1 MQQAEELTKAEKEVA
16 FFGTG
21 KKYKQFEKNMKKTN
35 TTMFLII
42 SLIVLIIVCVGS
54 LSFLALNTKTKSTE
68 AINDV
73 GDLYMHGMS
82 ERISDHFVTT
92 IKFRMDQLYIKLKNT
107 PSEKIISGEGSYRF
121 METDGKMS
129 GFTSMSLYSSD
140 GQLETIYGSPVTVT
154 DPVPFFNSLNNGEE
168 KVAVATNDKNEKLV
182 LLAAPANYPMTN
194 GKTSSAS
201 VVSIPVGDI
210 KQILSL
216 DNQDSLTYSH
226 IIRRDGSYVIRS
238 VDMENENYFT
248 RIMKTFSELD
258 GKNPEHY
265 VSELKEKMEKGEDY
279 ATIMMMNGERRH
291 LYCTKLPHSEWYLV
305 TVMPYGPLDETV
317 NGLTR
322 HIIYSLLISLAAI
335 MIVLAIIFSMYFS
348 MTQKQIHN
356 LEQLRH
362 EASSAS
368 KAKSEFLSNMSHDI
382 RTPMNAIVGM
392 TAIAAANIDDK
403 VRVQNSLK
411 KISLSSK
418 HLLGLINDIL
428 DMSKIESGKLTL
440 SVEQISL
447 REVVDSIVN
456 IVQPQIKSR
465 NQKFD
470 VFIYDIENE
479 NVYCDSVRLN
489 QVLLN
494 LLSNAI
500 KFTPESGSISLS
512 LYEKPSPKGDNY
524 VRIHMIVKDSGIGMS
539 EEFQKKVFESFVR
552 EDSKRVRKTEGS
564 GLGMA
569 ITKYIVD
576 AMGGTIEVESELGKG
591 TEFHVTLDL
600 EQSFIQEEDMILPDW
615 NMLVV
620 DDDEQLCQST
630 VASLKSIGIT
640 ADWTLDGESAVQLIE
655 EHHKNHKE
663 YHIILLDWKLPG
675 IDGIETARRIR
686 NQLGSDVPILL
697 ISAYDWSDIEEEA
710 QKAGIS
716 GFIPKPLFKST
727 LYLGLKQFTDNQL
740 MDSEDK
746 RDLSANCSGARVLV
760 AEDNELNWE
769 IASELLSSELELI
782 MERAENGKICL
793 DKFSQSEEGYYDAI
807 LMDIRMPVMTGYEA
821 AEEIRKLDR
830 SDSDLPI
837 IAMTADAFSEDVQ
850 KCLDSGMNAHVAK
863 PIDTKEVERLLE
875 KFLK

>member
-1 MQQAEELTKAEKEVA
+1 MEQ
-16 FFGTG
+16 
-21 KKYKQFEKNMKKTN
+21 EKNVNNEKKKNSATV
-35 TTMFLII
+35 FLIV
-42 SLIVLIIVCVGS
+42 SLIILVVVCASS
-54 LSFLALNTKTKSTE
+54 LSFLALNMRIRSTE

-73 GDLYMHGMS
+73 GDLYMHGMG
-82 ERISDHFVTT
+82 ERITDHFATT
-92 IKFRMDQLYIKLKNT
+92 IKFRMDQLYIMLKNT
-107 PSEKIISGEGSYRF
+107 PPEKIISGEGSYEY
-121 METDGKMS
+121 MESDGKMS
-129 GFTSMSLYSSD
+129 GFTSMSLYCSD
-140 GQLETIYGSPVTVT
+140 GQMETIYGSPVTVT
-154 DPVPFFNSLNNGEE
+154 DPAPFYNSLNNGEE
-168 KVAVATNDKNEKLV
+168 KVAVATNDNNEKLV
-182 LLAAPANYPMTN
+182 LLATPANYPTSN
-194 GKTSSAS
+194 GKMSSAC
-201 VVSIPVGDI
+201 VVSIPVEDI

-216 DNQDSLTYSH
+216 DSQDSLTYSH

-238 VDMENENYFT
+238 VDTENDNYFT
-248 RIMKTFSELD
+248 RIMKTFSEFN
-258 GKNPEHY
+258 GKHPEHY
-265 VSELKEKMEKGEDY
+265 VEELKEKMEKGEEY
-279 ATIMMMNGERRH
+279 ATIMIMNDERRH

-305 TVMPYGPLDETV
+305 TVMPYGSMDETV
-317 NGLTR
+317 NELTM
-322 HIIYSLLISLAAI
+322 HIIYSLLISLAII

-348 MTQKQIHN
+348 ITQKQIHN
-356 LEQLRH
+356 LELLRR
-362 EASSAS
+362 EAASAN

-456 IVQPQIKSR
+456 IVQPQIKAR

-500 KFTPESGSISLS
+500 KFTPDSGSISLS
-512 LYEKPSPKGDNY
+512 LYEKPSPNGDNY
-524 VRIHMIVKDSGIGMS
+524 VRIHLIVKDSGIGMS

-552 EDSKRVRKTEGS
+552 EDSKRVHKTEGS

-576 AMGGTIEVESELGKG
+576 AMGGDIEVHSELGKG
-591 TEFHVTLDL
+591 TEFHVTLDF
-600 EQSFIQEEDMILPDW
+600 EQSFIQEEDMILPAW

-640 ADWTLDGESAVQLIE
+640 ADWTLDGENAIKLIE
-655 EHHKNHKE
+655 EHHKSHQE

-697 ISAYDWSDIEEEA
+697 ISAYDWGDIEEEA
-710 QKAGIS
+710 HEAGIS

-727 LYLGLKQFTDNQL
+727 LYLGLKQFTDNPL
-740 MDSEDK
+740 PEVEVKSEH
-746 RDLSANCSGARVLV
+746 LANCSGARVLV
-760 AEDNELNWE
+760 AEDNDLNWE
-769 IASELLSSELELI
+769 IASELLSSELELV
-782 MERAENGKICL
+782 MERAENGKICV

-821 AEEIRKLDR
+821 TEEIRKLDR
-830 SDSDLPI
+830 SDADIPI

-850 KCLDSGMNAHVAK
+850 KCLACGMNAHVPK